1 MLLLKCALALHFGVC
16 LSVLLLMR
24 QDADGALL
32 CELCME
38 RGVKAAP
45 SRLELAQ
52 PNLRSSQRQ
61 LHLSRRP
68 EEHGN
73 DAQSTTQPGTEDL
86 LRPCTSDQT
95 LVIRCVRTASQG
107 AIASAGMGRAA
118 KSRKLRILC
127 LHSFR
132 QSGSSLK
139 GRTAALARKLADLA
153 ELTYVDAPHPLPFV
167 LKPPS
172 SRPCCS
178 PVKVASG
185 CTDCLEQTLQSSK
198 RGQQQQQQRTG
209 RDQCQT
215 GAFSM
220 PAAVC
225 HGGVN
230 ELPDSLADIGTQRI
244 SAQQNGAGC
253 LSGRAPNSASV
264 STSEGGTC
272 HPKVSGEAEQ
282 KGAGPP
288 GLQMPTERKRFRR
301 AWLLEPSQLP
311 TSQVCP
317 HLPRYIAGTS
327 QDLPS
332 QPAGNF

>member
-52 PNLRSSQRQ
+52 PNLRSSQQQ

-127 LHSFR
+127 LHGFR

-178 PVKVASG
+178 PVKAASG

-198 RGQQQQQQRTG
+198 RGQQQQQQQRTG

-220 PAAVC
+220 PAAVWPWRC
-225 HGGVN
+225 
-230 ELPDSLADIGTQRI
+230 Q
-244 SAQQNGAGC
+244 
-253 LSGRAPNSASV
+253 
-264 STSEGGTC
+264 
-272 HPKVSGEAEQ
+272 
-282 KGAGPP
+282 
-288 GLQMPTERKRFRR
+288 
-301 AWLLEPSQLP
+301 
-311 TSQVCP
+311 
-317 HLPRYIAGTS
+317 
-327 QDLPS
+327 
-332 QPAGNF
+332 